1 MRIPSREYIEHL
13 REKHP
18 EGSRVQLVS
27 LNDPYSKL
35 TPGECGVLRL
45 IDDLG
50 TYHVDWD
57 SGSRLGL
64 VPGEDGFNILPP
76 ETTTLKLYM
85 PMTFEQYE
93 RNQWGDY
100 EGESVEIPAY
110 AAAQYENIIHEAILR
125 DRMSVDTKRGLMEYY
140 SKLDSVNFKVKS
152 YVFDVEE
159 RDGVLW
165 GVAEC
170 EVYGELTDEE
180 LSKLKESISSQ
191 AADGFGEGFEQREI
205 RTEDGSI
212 YAHLWNGGDD
222 WSVSTEEELF
232 GQTQDKSEVMDMQM
246 S

>member
-1 MRIPSREYIEHL
+1 MKIPSKDYIEHL

-18 EGSRVQLVS
+18 EGSRVQLVT

-35 TPGECGVLRL
+35 KPGECGVLRR
-45 IDDLG
+45 IDSMG
-50 TYHVDWD
+50 THHVDWD
-57 SGSRLGL
+57 SGSGLGL
-64 VPGEDGFNILPP
+64 VPGEDSFNILPP
-76 ETTTLKLYM
+76 ETTTFKLYM
-85 PMTFEQYE
+85 PMTLEQYE

-100 EGESVEIPAY
+100 EGEPVEIPAY
-110 AAAQYENIIHEAILR
+110 AAAQYENLIHEAILR
-125 DRMSVDTKRGLMEYY
+125 ERASVDAKRGLMEYY
-140 SKLDSVNFKVKS
+140 NKLDSVNFKVRS

-180 LSKLKESISSQ
+180 LSKLKESISSK

-205 RTEDGSI
+205 RTEDGDI
-212 YAHLWNGGDD
+212 YAHFWNSDAD

-232 GQTQDKSEVMDMQM
+232 GQTQEVDMTLG
-246 S
+246 